1 MRLLAVHQNKD
12 TMQKVSSLIILFFL
26 SITLFSQEKYTV
38 KNEIDGILYKIE
50 FQKHIVQNQKFW
62 GEYFPF
68 NQKIELGEI
77 SISKPVKIPF
87 TEVLLDKSN
96 YKFSILAKEHS
107 DWTLF
112 FTDENSKEITYQ
124 IAPFTLFNTS
134 SNTLLF
140 YIEEPEPVNGM
151 AFIQLVGNDTQIG
164 FYLEPVK

>member
-1 MRLLAVHQNKD
+1 
-12 TMQKVSSLIILFFL
+12 
-26 SITLFSQEKYTV
+26 
-38 KNEIDGILYKIE
+38 
-50 FQKHIVQNQKFW
+50 
-62 GEYFPF
+62 
-68 NQKIELGEI
+68 
-77 SISKPVKIPF
+77 
-87 TEVLLDKSN
+87 
-96 YKFSILAKEHS
+96 LAKEHS